1 MPYDKINTQ
10 DTEQK
15 LIRKAQKMAY
25 RDQRPFY
32 LNIGIIGVFAGHI
45 IVPLL
50 LGVWFGGWLD
60 KHYPHET
67 ISWRMNM
74 ILVGLIIGYTDACF
88 WVRREGILKI
98 NADYDKEQEALQK
111 AEQKEEK

>member
-50 LGVWFGGWLD
+50 LGVWFSGWLE

-67 ISWRMNM
+67 ISWRINM